1 MTRIAYLTSEY
12 PAKSHTFIRREIEAL
27 RKRGLTIIPF
37 SVRASSDDAGERV
50 AAILAR
56 PRAYCISRA
65 IGALVR
71 SPRRAFSTW
80 LLAQSH
86 RAAGLRGLAWSQF
99 HFVEALAFSQMLQR
113 SGADRLHCHF
123 ANSGATVGMLAAH
136 FLRMPWSLTLHGIS
150 ETDPPSGQ
158 LLAEKLDRAEF
169 AACASWFIRAQA
181 MRLSPAELWSK
192 LLIVRCG
199 VEVPTLPERTSRGN
213 GSAVRMLSIGR
224 LSPEKG
230 FPGLMEAVEKALA
243 QGLDAQLTLI
253 GDGPLRG
260 MLEKRANR
268 ANLRGRIAFKGAL
281 SERETLS
288 EIASCDVLVVSSL
301 MEGLPVVLI
310 EALALAKPVIAP
322 NVAGIPELISDGET
336 GLLFRPGDWDHL
348 AEQIQLLASNR
359 DQWQKMG
366 AAGRARVEMEFDVE
380 VAVEPLRRLFQ

>member
-12 PAKSHTFIRREIEAL
+12 PARSHTFIRREIEAL

-37 SVRASSDDAGERV
+37 SVRPSSDEAGEPV

-56 PRAYCISRA
+56 PRAYCIARA
-65 IGALVR
+65 IDALVR
-71 SPRRAFSTW
+71 SPRRALSTW
-80 LLAQSH
+80 LLARRH

-99 HFVEALAFSQMLQR
+99 HFVEALAFTAMLRQ

-158 LLAEKLDRAEF
+158 LLADKLDRAEF

-181 MRLSPAELWSK
+181 MRLSPVEVWSK
-192 LLIVRCG
+192 LHIVRCG
-199 VEVPTLPERTSRGN
+199 VEVPTLPHRAVK
-213 GSAVRMLSIGR
+213 GSGSTIRMLSIGR

-230 FPGLMEAVEKALA
+230 FPGLMEALEKALV

-253 GDGPLRG
+253 GDGPLRE
-260 MLEKRANR
+260 MLEKRANSGE
-268 ANLRGRIAFKGAL
+268 LRGRIVFKGAL
-281 SERETLS
+281 PERETLS
-288 EIASCDVLVVSSL
+288 EIANCDVLVVSSL

-322 NVAGIPELISDGET
+322 NVAGIPELIADGET
-336 GLLFRPGDWDHL
+336 GVLFRPGDWDHL
-348 AEQIQLLASNR
+348 TDQIQLLAANT

>member
-12 PAKSHTFIRREIEAL
+12 PARSHTFIRREIGAL

-37 SVRASSDDAGERV
+37 SVRPSSDAAGEPV

-56 PRAYCISRA
+56 PRVYCLSRA

-99 HFVEALAFSQMLQR
+99 HFVEALAFSEMLQQ

-199 VEVPTLPERTSRGN
+199 VELPTLPARTSRGS
-213 GSAVRMLSIGR
+213 GSPMRMLSIGR

-230 FPGLMEAVEKALA
+230 FPGLMEALEKALA
-243 QGLDAQLTLI
+243 QGLDAQLILI

-260 MLEKRANR
+260 VLEKRANR
-268 ANLRGRIAFKGAL
+268 TDLRDRIVFKGAL
-281 SERETLS
+281 PEGETLS
-288 EIASCDVLVVSSL
+288 EIANCDVLVVSSL

-322 NVAGIPELISDGET
+322 NVAGIPELIADGET

-348 AEQIQLLASNR
+348 AEKIQLLAANAN
-359 DQWQKMG
+359 QWRKMG
-366 AAGRARVEMEFDVE
+366 TAGRARVEMEFDVE